1 MDGSPLS
8 WSEFKRR
15 FFSYYFPTS
24 FRVEKEAEFYR
35 LQQGNMNEEEFIAK
49 FNELSKYSTYLRNH
63 NDDDQRSAI
72 LSYVFAM
79 IREEAEASLKLIH
92 GMISLSNQQIY
103 VLFDSGTTYSFV
115 SNECAQRLKLH
126 VVEMP
131 FMMNVSTLAGA
142 SLSANRAMFDCIR
155 KIVSLLVY
163 MATTMNNKTTHFV
176 PVTTL
181 ETPKFILVVQM
192 EKSIKE
198 GCQAFIV
205 FCLIHGVYDGAIDKI
220 GVVNKFPKVFAD
232 EVSGLPPKREIEF
245 LIDLVPG
252 TEPISKAP
260 YRMAPTKLN
269 ELKKQLEELLEK
281 GLIRPSVS
289 H

>member
-1 MDGSPLS
+1 MRSNVPRNIGGRSQASRQDSATTNAP
-8 WSEFKRR
+8 
-15 FFSYYFPTS
+15 
-24 FRVEKEAEFYR
+24 
-35 LQQGNMNEEEFIAK
+35 
-49 FNELSKYSTYLRNH
+49 YS
-63 NDDDQRSAI
+63 DQRSAI
-72 LSYVFAM
+72 LGYVFAM

-103 VLFDSGTTYSFV
+103 VLFDFGATYSFI

-131 FMMNVSTLAGA
+131 FIMNVSTLAGA

-163 MATTMNNKTTHFV
+163 MATTMNNKTTQFV

-192 EKSIKE
+192 EKSVKE
-198 GCQAFIV
+198 GCQAFIM
-205 FCLIHGVYDGAIDKI
+205 FCSIHGVYDGAIDKI
-220 GVVNKFPKVFAD
+220 GVVNKFPKVLAD
-232 EVSGLPPKREIEF
+232 EVSGLPLEREIEF
-245 LIDLVPG
+245 SIDLVPG

-289 H
+289 HWGSPVLFVRKKDGSLRLYIDYR